1 MYFSMLTAGNIGT
14 SNANASNKFVTMAKM
29 LHRIKTKTTTIS
41 IIAKFCCSF
50 SSNLSLE
57 QEKKIWCI
65 HMGLANVSKCIG
77 IWNITIVNQRS
88 FRKKRSLAISA
99 TLCNIVYYFWY

>member
-29 LHRIKTKTTTIS
+29 LHRIKNKTTTIS

-57 QEKKIWCI
+57 QEKKAGVFIWDWQ
-65 HMGLANVSKCIG
+65 MLANVLEFG
-77 IWNITIVNQRS
+77 
-88 FRKKRSLAISA
+88 
-99 TLCNIVYYFWY
+99 TLQS

>member
-1 MYFSMLTAGNIGT
+1 MIGIENTKCTFVSMLTAGNIGT

-29 LHRIKTKTTTIS
+29 LHRIKNKTTTIS

-57 QEKKIWCI
+57 QEKNLVYSYGI
-65 HMGLANVSKCIG
+65 GKC
-77 IWNITIVNQRS
+77 
-88 FRKKRSLAISA
+88 
-99 TLCNIVYYFWY
+99 